1 MFNTYNRRRLNRN
14 QILRA
19 VNDIRE
25 GVKDP
30 TAGTERRVMQAAKEL
45 QTTLRGISRQLD
57 SSLSSVVDLADKI
70 IRTRNAGW
78 ISQMQ
83 AALKKSGNP
92 VGKLLADNMAGKQA
106 KQFSAQM
113 ETRLKQAAEILKQI
127 EPQLFGIQQAPTP
140 EKAGGVRR
148 PQDEPPSVI
157 QDGKPLPKNVE
168 YLGNGFVKVKG
179 NGFVRFY
186 RETDPLIT
194 GKPIKVTSSNVY
206 AISYALNP
214 ADPEKSILYVRYLQ
228 ADGGYNGGPASKTK
242 VPGPT
247 YGYKGVHP
255 DIFRSFQKAIS
266 KGIFVWDNLRV
277 RGTIYGHQYT
287 YFLARIAQM
296 YMPRRAV
303 REGNQVWFR
312 RRSNIAMIGNGRI
325 RHVQSRLP
333 DKRVGTARRARRNPR
348 PPSRYR

>member
-1 MFNTYNRRRLNRN
+1 MFNTYNRRKINRN
-14 QILRA
+14 QLLRA
-19 VNDIRE
+19 VNDIRQT
-25 GVKDP
+25 VRDP
-30 TAGTERRVMQAAKEL
+30 SAGTERRVMQAAKEL
-45 QTTLRGISRQLD
+45 QSMLRGVSRQLD

-78 ISQMQ
+78 VSQMQ
-83 AALKKSGNP
+83 SALKKSGNP
-92 VGKLLADNMAGKQA
+92 IGALLASNMQEKQS
-106 KQFSAQM
+106 KQFADQM
-113 ETRLKQAAEILKQI
+113 ETRLKQTAEILKQI
-127 EPQLFGIQQAPTP
+127 EPELFGIKQAPPP
-140 EKAGGVRR
+140 EKAGGRR
-148 PQDEPPSVI
+148 VQDEPPSVI

-228 ADGGYNGGPASKTK
+228 ADGGYNGGPASTTK

-277 RGTIYGHQYT
+277 RGTIYGHQYP

-312 RRSNIAMIGNGRI
+312 RRKNVAILGNGRI
-325 RHVQSRLP
+325 RNVQSRLP

-348 PPSRYR
+348 PPSRQR